1 MHLLFI
7 TEWAKEQLPYPTM
20 CEDGQ
25 ETGYGK
31 RTVVYGVN
39 GWCSVIKEPD
49 EAEDC
54 TSLERLV
61 FHHRLEKNINGV
73 FTYAPMHRHPLKPW

>member
-1 MHLLFI
+1 
-7 TEWAKEQLPYPTM
+7 M

-25 ETGYGK
+25 ETGYGR

-49 EAEDC
+49 EAEDNC

-61 FHHRLEKNINGV
+61 FHHRLEKNINGL